1 MALPLGDVEPP
12 PAPEGHCSREGQE
25 EIPGEVLFP
34 VLGVHF
40 WCTHITIHVLY
51 LNNILMGGVHVALAG
66 PRGLAWPWP
75 HSKAILEVWQL
86 GVQGL
91 ALPLA
96 TP

>member
-51 LNNILMGGVHVALAG
+51 LNNILMGGCMLHLLV
-66 PRGLAWPWP
+66 PEAWPGP
-75 HSKAILEVWQL
+75 GHIQKQFLKCGS
-86 GVQGL
+86 
-91 ALPLA
+91 
-96 TP
+96 